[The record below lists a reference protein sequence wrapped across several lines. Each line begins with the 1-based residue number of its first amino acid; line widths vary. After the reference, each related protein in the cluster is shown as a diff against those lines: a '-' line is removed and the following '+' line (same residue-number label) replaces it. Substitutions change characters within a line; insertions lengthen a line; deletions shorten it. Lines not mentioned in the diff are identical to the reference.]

1 MVTAFITLNGN
12 TVGAVA
18 NREEVLGE
26 DGTVSAHFEPVLTVA
41 GIRKAE
47 RFIRFCDAFSIPV
60 LTLVNVAGFKA
71 AVEEEQF
78 MAAAS
83 AKLTYA
89 YASATVPK
97 VSVVIG
103 KAFGSAYLCMGS
115 RHIGADLMYA
125 WPEANIGMMAAE
137 PAVKI
142 IYSDEIGKA
151 EDQKA
156 FIQEKSAAYDA
167 LQNSPES
174 AASRGYVD
182 TVILPAATRKRVI
195 AAFDML
201 ATKREPGI
209 DKKHGTV

>member
-1 MVTAFITLNGN
+1 
-12 TVGAVA
+12 
-18 NREEVLGE
+18 
-26 DGTVSAHFEPVLTVA
+26 
-41 GIRKAE
+41 
-47 RFIRFCDAFSIPV
+47 
-60 LTLVNVAGFKA
+60 
-71 AVEEEQF
+71 

-137 PAVKI
+137 SAVKI

-201 ATKREPGI
+201 ATKREPGM

>member
-1 MVTAFITLNGN
+1 M
-12 TVGAVA
+12 GAVA

-26 DGTVSAHFEPVLTVA
+26 DGAVTERFEPVLTSDGA
-41 GIRKAE
+41 KKAE
-47 RFIRFCDAFSIPV
+47 SFIRFCDAFSIPV
-60 LTLVNVAGFKA
+60 LTLVNVGGFKA
-71 AVEEEQF
+71 SVAEEEV
-78 MAAAS
+78 MAPLA

-97 VSVVIG
+97 VTVVIG

-125 WPEANIGMMAAE
+125 WTDAKIGMMAAE

-142 IYSDEIGKA
+142 IYSEELEKTENAKDFIRERA
-151 EDQKA
+151 E
-156 FIQEKSAAYDA
+156 AYDA

-174 AASRGYVD
+174 AATRGYVD
-182 TVILPAATRKRVI
+182 GIILPAATRKRVI

-201 ATKREPGI
+201 ATKRETGI
-209 DKKHGTV
+209 DKKHGTL